1 MSESAFVAC
10 AETKNVSTGDLLEE
24 RFKYPIRRRMSEIQV
39 IINRD
44 RREALQSAM
53 AELVEEFG
61 LSLVMDALRDEAA
74 RQTMEEYNGI
84 AVKIHD
90 VLRATRALV
99 DGD

>member
-1 MSESAFVAC
+1 
-10 AETKNVSTGDLLEE
+10 
-24 RFKYPIRRRMSEIQV
+24 MSEIQV
-39 IINRD
+39 IIDRD

-74 RQTMEEYNGI
+74 RQTMEDYNGT
-84 AVKIHD
+84 AVIVHD
-90 VLRATRALV
+90 VLRATKALV

>member
-1 MSESAFVAC
+1 MYE
-10 AETKNVSTGDLLEE
+10 L
-24 RFKYPIRRRMSEIQV
+24 QV
-39 IINRD
+39 IIDRD
-44 RREALQSAM
+44 RREALQLAM

-74 RQTMEEYNGI
+74 RQTMEDYNGV
-84 AVKIHD
+84 AVKVHD

>member
-1 MSESAFVAC
+1 
-10 AETKNVSTGDLLEE
+10 
-24 RFKYPIRRRMSEIQV
+24 MSEIQV
-39 IINRD
+39 IIDRD

-74 RQTMEEYNGI
+74 RQTMEEYNEI
-84 AVKIHD
+84 AVKIYD
-90 VLRATRALV
+90 VLQATKALV